1 MSGDNTD
8 KSKAL
13 WRAAYV
19 AIKKLDA
26 IYHGGKAIKTVFS
39 YDAYGHRLR
48 LKETLHKLMFMDLGG
63 NSRRSEELIW
73 RKVFYEPIFLY
84 KLYVK
89 DNDHQDRV
97 SLFEES
103 LVVHIFSAIG
113 YYQSLVLAVQNEIGE
128 THLPDLCGWVSIVF
142 HIPFYCG
149 LVFEFEVKPQL
160 STENKTVVNKLI
172 HKCLTNIGDLFRY
185 LIDLGGPNAKQLAY
199 RYYKAAFYFDPLIG
213 SPHNQ
218 LGILDVGRCYGLNA
232 IFHYLRCLTSYS
244 PFEGAK
250 GNLVTV
256 LAKNEI
262 RYGRITRE
270 KSSRIGYPSYF
281 RPKDFRKTIIRFIY
295 LTQQFLKPA
304 ESRNPALENIFQ
316 DTLAEL
322 HSFLLLTDHLTIRS
336 ESVFSQEH
344 TDCKSSRG
352 DDGQQSYSVHAD
364 EASDQLTG
372 PIFIRMLLISI
383 LIYEYT
389 SQSKRQNDLNKSE
402 GEVKESSNEPNH
414 AQEIESSVGSFSL
427 DTDEDENNSQ
437 VNPSIKCLSPV
448 ADKCDLSTAPN
459 APDLYGPLSFVLCMG
474 ELFITHVCRQI
485 YNHLGQYMEGPKKN
499 QDSQHT
505 SVSPTEKPEITED
518 TDNPEDEQED
528 SDGVACKKINSH
540 ESLHYSTDNDDDDDD
555 EDYIRTR
562 FHQYSSDEDSE
573 HDFLE
578 RRPSDDN
585 ESETD
590 FWGSDDSS
598 LLHSQD
604 EINSSGKS
612 SDEDPDVFSD
622 DRLRRASKL
631 NRFGSQRNAKNPKC
645 HKASSKHSLNSKS
658 VDKNDDTA
666 VSDASEEETMQ
677 DDKPKKVEVTPKAE
691 FQVSAKDPEVPSRHD
706 PSSESVGKN
715 TYHSSKYLSKTENEE
730 ISDPC
735 DTFNKHS
742 YDPNKDITIRI
753 SLFSRLYL
761 LSAVKLFLD
770 WLSSSQFEHLD
781 ISALQDID
789 CPVIPDASIK
799 SQKPCSTVGIWRA
812 SIERLV
818 SQLTPL
824 LNSIHPLHN
833 TVSHELLCQDKIISS
848 QAYTSDEGEQ
858 PVGNLCS
865 HFFDPVNQDG
875 NAFNIV
881 DNLSTDGSLSVLKL
895 ISYQIPE
902 SNKFSSNIPDESDK
916 ISEKESV
923 NKDDVGDNNNNDNN
937 NNKDKEER
945 IYLFPLPEDSL
956 LLGLPSMKCFHD
968 KIDFHNAWIAPTYT
982 AIDETVLRCISLV
995 FHGRY
1000 LVLCSPKLGLDVT
1013 YNDSITNDRL
1023 PFKCDTALSNPC
1035 GPLYSHHSNWLQ
1047 PNRRRRRGRRYH
1059 RFYPVYKKVDRYS
1072 SFCSNAGGHQL
1083 ARSDHRSSYMHH
1095 KGSSY
1100 WDYPRHSG
1108 STRGHKSYY
1117 DSRYHSSHSQ
1127 HRGKHRDTWDT
1138 EESDDRMEAVTK
1150 SDTHDSV
1157 CMKNT
1162 RRSESSPPTK
1172 SDQDLPCK
1180 DQTGPSE
1187 ASQSR
1192 RDQAMRDMAR
1202 LRLLNEVDKLASQFR
1217 NHSPLSSARNANAIS
1232 DPQNSESIKKDI
1244 ILEFDVTKSFLSPY
1258 LVIDA
1263 YCLTSH
1269 LHMVKQLVSSKR
1281 FILIIPQAVIA
1292 HLDYLK
1298 KTMATARVAIRY
1310 LEHEA
1315 HGGNRYLR
1323 LQRPEEKPNKPIEL
1337 HRQDALHSDTQE
1349 LVAETDE
1356 GESKSSTNQNLNLRV
1371 VRRWLSIL
1379 DCASY
1384 FAQTLTNTN
1393 KSSDT
1398 ISSESNTN
1406 KKTIQLNGSDE
1417 QEVDSVKDFL
1427 NITPPYCDL
1436 LSKECIAHESNDL
1449 STNKTAP
1456 VTILIGFRNT
1466 APEDTIV
1473 PQEFL
1478 TLVANHGVRLELIR
1492 SFIQRWKTM
1501 KS

>member
-1 MSGDNTD
+1 
-8 KSKAL
+8 
-13 WRAAYV
+13 
-19 AIKKLDA
+19 
-26 IYHGGKAIKTVFS
+26 
-39 YDAYGHRLR
+39 
-48 LKETLHKLMFMDLGG
+48 
-63 NSRRSEELIW
+63 
-73 RKVFYEPIFLY
+73 
-84 KLYVK
+84 
-89 DNDHQDRV
+89 
-97 SLFEES
+97 
-103 LVVHIFSAIG
+103 
-113 YYQSLVLAVQNEIGE
+113 
-128 THLPDLCGWVSIVF
+128 
-142 HIPFYCG
+142 
-149 LVFEFEVKPQL
+149 
-160 STENKTVVNKLI
+160 
-172 HKCLTNIGDLFRY
+172 
-185 LIDLGGPNAKQLAY
+185 
-199 RYYKAAFYFDPLIG
+199 
-213 SPHNQ
+213 
-218 LGILDVGRCYGLNA
+218 
-232 IFHYLRCLTSYS
+232 
-244 PFEGAK
+244 
-250 GNLVTV
+250 
-256 LAKNEI
+256 
-262 RYGRITRE
+262 
-270 KSSRIGYPSYF
+270 
-281 RPKDFRKTIIRFIY
+281 
-295 LTQQFLKPA
+295 
-304 ESRNPALENIFQ
+304 
-316 DTLAEL
+316 
-322 HSFLLLTDHLTIRS
+322 
-336 ESVFSQEH
+336 
-344 TDCKSSRG
+344 
-352 DDGQQSYSVHAD
+352 
-364 EASDQLTG
+364 
-372 PIFIRMLLISI
+372 
-383 LIYEYT
+383 
-389 SQSKRQNDLNKSE
+389 
-402 GEVKESSNEPNH
+402 
-414 AQEIESSVGSFSL
+414 
-427 DTDEDENNSQ
+427 
-437 VNPSIKCLSPV
+437 LSPV

-485 YNHLGQYMEGPKKN
+485 YNHLGQYMEGPKSKSVDVDICANSQKLCDNCVETIGLSKSSEN

-982 AIDETVLRCISLV
+982 AIDE
-995 FHGRY
+995 
-1000 LVLCSPKLGLDVT
+1000 
-1013 YNDSITNDRL
+1013 
-1023 PFKCDTALSNPC
+1023 CDTALSNPC

-1117 DSRYHSSHSQ
+1117 DSRYHS
-1127 HRGKHRDTWDT
+1127 K
-1138 EESDDRMEAVTK
+1138 
-1150 SDTHDSV
+1150 
-1157 CMKNT
+1157 
-1162 RRSESSPPTK
+1162 SSPPTK

-1384 FAQTLTNTN
+1384 FAQ
-1393 KSSDT
+1393 
-1398 ISSESNTN
+1398 
-1406 KKTIQLNGSDE
+1406 
-1417 QEVDSVKDFL
+1417 
-1427 NITPPYCDL
+1427 
-1436 LSKECIAHESNDL
+1436 
-1449 STNKTAP
+1449 
-1456 VTILIGFRNT
+1456 
-1466 APEDTIV
+1466 
-1473 PQEFL
+1473 
-1478 TLVANHGVRLELIR
+1478 
-1492 SFIQRWKTM
+1492 
-1501 KS
+1501 